1 MTLRALTEAE
11 LISVYEK
18 HLVFDFPPAE
28 VKPLPRIL
36 ELFHAGS
43 GEGRGLFGESGDL
56 LAYALL
62 AETADAAF
70 LDYLAVVSA
79 ARNAGLGSR
88 FLTGLLS
95 ELPEG
100 RPLLLEV
107 EDPQGAASEEE
118 RCLRIRRLGFYRRCG
133 VLPTEVRSSVF
144 GVGYR
149 ILCSDPALPAERVRA
164 ALGSV
169 YALLFPEEH
178 IADWTAEQR
187 PRIF

>member
-1 MTLRALTEAE
+1 MTVRALTEAE
-11 LISVYEK
+11 LISVYEN

-28 VKPLPRIL
+28 VKPLSRIL

-43 GEGRGLFGESGDL
+43 GEGRGLFDESGRL

-88 FLTGLLS
+88 FLMGLLA

-100 RPLLLEV
+100 TPLLLEA
-107 EDPQGAASEEE
+107 EDPQDAASEEE
-118 RCLRIRRLGFYRRCG
+118 KHTRTRRLGFYRRCG

-144 GVGYR
+144 GVRYR
-149 ILCSDPALPAERVRA
+149 ILASGPPLPTERVRA

-169 YALLFPEEH
+169 YALLFPEAH